1 MVLKDHAQMPIFQ
14 VDLGSYVGIL
24 QAENSSVLNSQLTSL
39 QTLQKEHLLK
49 VNEQNFSV
57 QLKLGY
63 AFLNQPLTENSFNS
77 LLNEAEK
84 QGLPQVTPQLE
95 VMPTVEKTVS
105 PSIEAVPLDLTIEH
119 FDHTPHSSLL
129 QQLRQN

>member
-1 MVLKDHAQMPIFQ
+1 MPRTTFQQGWQTLGQYFNQLHGFKDHAQMPIFQ

-63 AFLNQPLTENSFNS
+63 AFSTNP
-77 LLNEAEK
+77 
-84 QGLPQVTPQLE
+84 
-95 VMPTVEKTVS
+95 
-105 PSIEAVPLDLTIEH
+105 
-119 FDHTPHSSLL
+119 
-129 QQLRQN
+129 

>member
-1 MVLKDHAQMPIFQ
+1 MPIFQ

-57 QLKLGY
+57 
-63 AFLNQPLTENSFNS
+63 S
-77 LLNEAEK
+77 
-84 QGLPQVTPQLE
+84 
-95 VMPTVEKTVS
+95 
-105 PSIEAVPLDLTIEH
+105 
-119 FDHTPHSSLL
+119 
-129 QQLRQN
+129 

>member
-1 MVLKDHAQMPIFQ
+1 MPIFQ

-24 QAENSSVLNSQLTSL
+24 QAENSTVLNSQLTSL

-63 AFLNQPLTENSFNS
+63 APLNQPLTETTF
-77 LLNEAEK
+77 
-84 QGLPQVTPQLE
+84 
-95 VMPTVEKTVS
+95 
-105 PSIEAVPLDLTIEH
+105 
-119 FDHTPHSSLL
+119 SSLL
-129 QQLRQN
+129 TVSYTHLTLPTKLL